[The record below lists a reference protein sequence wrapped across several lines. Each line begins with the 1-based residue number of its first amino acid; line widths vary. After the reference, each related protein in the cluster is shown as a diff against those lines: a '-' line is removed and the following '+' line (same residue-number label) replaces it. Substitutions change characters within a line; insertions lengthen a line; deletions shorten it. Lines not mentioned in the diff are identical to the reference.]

1 MVKTDMVQRL
11 SPGELL
17 ELNAYKEETHFVFRE
32 WYNSKLPADYSK
44 LTERE
49 FFDIL
54 YGESY
59 LYGYLCGALPY
70 HLVFLRE
77 VIAPTSARFQEFLDP
92 NGNRLIC
99 SNNTWRYAYTPAS
112 QT

>member
-17 ELNAYKEETHFVFRE
+17 ELNAYKEETHFLFRE
-32 WYNSKLPADYSK
+32 WYKSKLPADYSK

-49 FFDIL
+49 FFDVL
-54 YGESY
+54 YGEGF
-59 LYGYLCGALPY
+59 LYGALPH

-99 SNNTWRYAYTPAS
+99 SNNTWRYAYAPAS
-112 QT
+112 QS

>member
-1 MVKTDMVQRL
+1 MVQRL

-59 LYGYLCGALPY
+59 LCGALPH

-92 NGNRLIC
+92 NGNKLIC
-99 SNNTWRYAYTPAS
+99 SKNTWRYAYTPAS
-112 QT
+112 QS

>member
-11 SPGELL
+11 NPAELL
-17 ELNAYKEETHFVFRE
+17 ELDVSKAETYYTARE
-32 WYNSKLPADYSK
+32 WYKSKLPTDYSK

-59 LYGYLCGALPY
+59 LYGALPP

>member
-1 MVKTDMVQRL
+1 MVQRL
-11 SPGELL
+11 NPGELL
-17 ELNAYKEETHFVFRE
+17 ELKAYKEETHFLFRE
-32 WYNSKLPADYSK
+32 WYKSKLPADYSK

-49 FFDIL
+49 FFDRFDW
-54 YGESY
+54 ES
-59 LYGYLCGALPY
+59 YLCGALPY